1 MAREDAQVS
10 SPDFR
15 QRESVKRRKSPSVTG
30 GSVAKAA
37 KPRKVAA
44 RRQKRATTKPTR
56 ECWLCGKRGRKYFAE
71 HHVFTVEEVPDLTIW
86 LCRGSHWLVN
96 LLSRYKMI
104 DDPKKWADLIMLARS
119 QAKLPNKRIVVRFEE
134 VE

>member
-1 MAREDAQVS
+1 MARDGAQVS
-10 SPDFR
+10 SPGLHR
-15 QRESVKRRKSPSVTG
+15 RESAKVREKAGDSPSAKG
-30 GSVAKAA
+30 RKAKAA
-37 KPRKVAA
+37 VAG
-44 RRQKRATTKPTR
+44 RRPKRATTKPMR
-56 ECWLCGKRGRKYFAE
+56 DCWLCGKRGRKYFDE